1 MFSLPRVYTKPK
13 LRLYASCAGVEQLL
27 YAWLVLYSIYIMNN
41 LVSLSRLNA
50 VNITCK
56 SELRVSR
63 FVYHIE
69 PSH

>member
-1 MFSLPRVYTKPK
+1 MFSLPRVYTKPI
-13 LRLYASCAGVEQLL
+13 LRLYACCAGMEQLI
-27 YAWLVLYSIYIMNN
+27 YAWLVLYSLYIMNN
-41 LVSLSRLNA
+41 LVRLNA